1 MKVLAALVV
10 MTGVAAG
17 DPDPA
22 ATSAAQEAN
31 LESNA
36 PREGVTL
43 AASIGGGILLAK
55 GSVDKIPVLSL
66 RIGHVAT
73 PTTVLVLELTGGAF
87 QHTPAMIGP
96 TYTDTTSSV
105 LVGAQYYVGPTF
117 WIRGSG
123 GLNVHTVQDTAGTTA
138 RPGPAG
144 QFGLGVDLVVR
155 HFWRLGLETYGIAAV
170 DGDGLLFT
178 TMLGLGLSHY

>member
-1 MKVLAALVV
+1 MRALAVVAVLA
-10 MTGVAAG
+10 GAAHA

-22 ATSAAQEAN
+22 AQSAAEEAN
-31 LESNA
+31 LESTA
-36 PREGVTL
+36 PRQGVTL
-43 AASIGGGILLAK
+43 AASLGGGILLAK

-87 QHTPAMIGP
+87 QHMVATMGS
-96 TYTDTTSSV
+96 TYTDTTGSI
-105 LVGAQYYVGPTF
+105 LVGAQRYVGPSF

-123 GLNVHTVQDTAGTTA
+123 GLNVHTVQDNFGTKA
-138 RPGPAG
+138 RPGPAA

-155 HFWRLGLETYGIAAV
+155 HFWRLGLEAYGIAAV
-170 DGDGLLFT
+170 DSDGLLFT
-178 TMLGLGLSHY
+178 SMLGLGLSHY